1 MDTVG
6 HSMHGFASIY
16 DANEKEYQIS
26 DGRFVP
32 HAIESY
38 IAAHIYGSERSQ
50 RYVDDK
56 IQMVDTYSVELR
68 SYKGK
73 KKHIAMQFNGCNFC
87 QFQHYHNNNYFR
99 AVHNEILDR
108 IDDRKN
114 GAEYQD
120 EISCQF
126 TFDNMRQSK
135 HVSAESN
142 IQLLR

>member
-1 MDTVG
+1 MEGLFPMQLKVIQLLTYMVQRE
-6 HSMHGFASIY
+6 ASDMQMTKYKWWTPIPW
-16 DANEKEYQIS
+16 N
-26 DGRFVP
+26 
-32 HAIESY
+32 
-38 IAAHIYGSERSQ
+38 SE
-50 RYVDDK
+50 VTK
-56 IQMVDTYSVELR
+56 V
-68 SYKGK
+68 K